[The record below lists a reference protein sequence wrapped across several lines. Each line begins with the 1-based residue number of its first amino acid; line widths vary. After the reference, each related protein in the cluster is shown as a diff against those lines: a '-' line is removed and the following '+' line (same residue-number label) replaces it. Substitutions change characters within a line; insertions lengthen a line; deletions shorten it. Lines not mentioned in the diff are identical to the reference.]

1 VTLHFLHR
9 SPPPQHAPRRAR
21 RLTPDAGR
29 GVAGQRADGSFL
41 LDAALCAALG
51 PALAPRDVRA
61 LAAAPGAPREDGAL
75 AALAALAALRARFGA
90 RRAEWEL
97 CEAKAL
103 RALARAGVAAPDAD
117 ALAAEFAR
125 RLPALAGPAASVA
138 A

>member
-1 VTLHFLHR
+1 M
-9 SPPPQHAPRRAR
+9 
-21 RLTPDAGR
+21 
-29 GVAGQRADGSFL
+29 AGQRADGSFL

-75 AALAALAALRARFGA
+75 AALAALA
-90 RRAEWEL
+90 EL